1 MKIAISGK
9 GGVGKTTLAAL
20 LINYFRSQGK
30 KVLAV
35 DADPDA
41 NLALALGI
49 SDPENITPLSQMKE
63 MIAERT
69 DSKPGSMG
77 GFFKMN
83 PKVDDIPEKFARQ
96 VDGVKLIVMGG
107 VKKGGSGCIC
117 PESVLLRTLVT
128 HLVLL
133 RDEVVVM
140 DMEAGIEHLGRA
152 TAQGVDRLIIVVEPG
167 RRSIE
172 TAMHVKALADDLH
185 LNKVAVVGS
194 KIRGPGDEEFLK
206 KNLPDFPILGFIPFD
221 DKIVEADLK
230 GRPPYEAVPELAKVA
245 ETIAQSLGTK

>member
-20 LINYFRSQGK
+20 LINYFRDQGK

-49 SDPENITPLSQMKE
+49 PDPESITPLSEMKE
-63 MIAERT
+63 LIAERT
-69 DSKPGSMG
+69 DSTPGKMG

-83 PKVDDIPEKFARQ
+83 PKVDDIPENFSRQ
-96 VDGVKLIVMGG
+96 LDGVKLIVMGG

-152 TAQGVDRLIIVVEPG
+152 TARGVDKLLIVVEPG

-172 TAMHVKALADDLH
+172 TAQHVKKLAQEIG
-185 LNKVAVVGS
+185 LNKVAVVAN
-194 KIRGPGDEEFLK
+194 KIRGAADEEFLR
-206 KNLPDFPILGFIPFD
+206 KNLPDLPILGFIPFD
-221 DKIVEADLK
+221 NRIIEADLG
-230 GRPPYEAVPELAKVA
+230 GRPPYEANPALEEVA
-245 ETIAQSLGTK
+245 RGIAAQLQG

>member
-9 GGVGKTTLAAL
+9 GGVGKTTLAAI
-20 LINYFRSQGK
+20 LINYYRDQGK

-41 NLALALGI
+41 NLALALGVP
-49 SDPENITPLSQMKE
+49 DPDTLIPLSQMKE

-69 DSKPGSMG
+69 DSQPGKMG
-77 GFFKMN
+77 GFFKLN
-83 PKVDDIPEKFARQ
+83 PKVDDIPEKFARE
-96 VDGVKLIVMGG
+96 VDGIKLIVMGG

-128 HLVLL
+128 HMVLL
-133 RDEVVVM
+133 RNEVVVM

-172 TAMHVKALADDLH
+172 TARHVKDLAGDLG
-185 LNKVAVVGS
+185 LKKIAIVGS
-194 KIRGPGDEEFLK
+194 KIRGAADEEFLK

-230 GRPPYEAVPELAKVA
+230 GRPPYEAVPALKDVA
-245 ETIAQSLGTK
+245 AGIAQGLTAT

>member
-20 LINYFRSQGK
+20 LIQYFRDQGK

-49 SDPENITPLSQMKE
+49 TDPETITPLSEMKE

-69 DSKPGSMG
+69 DSQPGTMG
-77 GFFKMN
+77 GFFKLN
-83 PKVDDIPEKFARQ
+83 PKVDDIPEKFSRQ
-96 VDGVKLIVMGG
+96 LDGVKLIVMGG

-152 TAQGVDRLIIVVEPG
+152 TAKGVDKLLIVVEPG

-172 TAMHVKALADDLH
+172 TAQHVKKLAQEIGLE
-185 LNKVAVVGS
+185 KVAVVGN
-194 KIRGPGDEEFLK
+194 KIRGVADEEFLK
-206 KNLPDFPILGFIPFD
+206 RNLPDLPLLGFIPFD
-221 DKIVEADLK
+221 NRIIEADLH
-230 GRPPYEAVPELAKVA
+230 GRPPYEANPALQELAQN
-245 ETIAQSLGTK
+245 IAGH

>member
-1 MKIAISGK
+1 
-9 GGVGKTTLAAL
+9 
-20 LINYFRSQGK
+20 
-30 KVLAV
+30 
-35 DADPDA
+35 
-41 NLALALGI
+41 
-49 SDPENITPLSQMKE
+49 

-69 DSKPGSMG
+69 DSQPGSMG

-83 PKVDDIPEKFARQ
+83 PKVDDIPEKYSRQ
-96 VDGVKLIVMGG
+96 LDGIKLIVMGG

-152 TAQGVDRLIIVVEPG
+152 TATGVDKLLIVVEPG

-172 TAMHVKALADDLH
+172 TAHHVKKLAEEIG
-185 LNKVAVVGS
+185 LNKVAVVAN
-194 KIRGPGDEEFLK
+194 KVRGPADQEFLT
-206 KNLPDFPILGFIPFD
+206 KNLPDLPILGFIPFNEQ
-221 DKIVEADLK
+221 IIEADLK
-230 GRPPYEAVPELAKVA
+230 GVPPYEALPALKDVA
-245 ETIAQSLGTK
+245 RDIARQLDEV

>member
-20 LINYFRSQGK
+20 LIDYFRSQGK

-49 SDPENITPLSQMKE
+49 PDPENITPLSQMKE

-83 PKVDDIPEKFARQ
+83 PKVDDIPEKYSRQ

-128 HLVLL
+128 HMVLL

-152 TAQGVDRLIIVVEPG
+152 TAQGVDKLIIVVEPG

-172 TAMHVKALADDLH
+172 TAMHVKELAKDLG
-185 LNKVAVVGS
+185 LKKVAVVGS
-194 KIRGPGDEEFLK
+194 KIRGPADEEFLT
-206 KNLPDFPILGFIPFD
+206 KNLPDFPILGFIPFN
-221 DKIVEADLK
+221 DKIIEADLK
-230 GRPPYEAVPELAKVA
+230 GRPPYEAVPELAEVA
-245 ETIAQSLGTK
+245 QQIAQNLTEK